1 MKLCEIVNMKK
12 KFFKKY
18 VIQKVKNI
26 AFLICR
32 QMSNQKVKKLNMGL
46 SSSVKTICCQIIFS
60 HFQNKELFF
69 SYRTRMNKLKYN
81 FKGKHCEE
89 KCKCGQELTNLHLYE
104 CRILNN
110 SLRTVTYSKL
120 FDGRLCEMK
129 YIIGILKENMKI
141 HEEYTQDQDSSPLSH

>member
-1 MKLCEIVNMKK
+1 MANIKSKGQEI
-12 KFFKKY
+12 KY
-18 VIQKVKNI
+18 GPELQCQDYLLPNNI
-26 AFLICR
+26 LTLPEQR
-32 QMSNQKVKKLNMGL
+32 
-46 SSSVKTICCQIIFS
+46 TI
-60 HFQNKELFF
+60 F

-81 FKGKHCEE
+81 FKGKNCEE